1 MQSNDGPE
9 NTPDDSGADG
19 NEVGCRRP
27 PKHARFRAGQSGNPG
42 GRCRGVRN
50 LMTDVKRT
58 LRVPV
63 KVKESGRSRKISNP
77 GSFVRH

>member
-1 MQSNDGPE
+1 
-9 NTPDDSGADG
+9 
-19 NEVGCRRP
+19 
-27 PKHARFRAGQSGNPG
+27 
-42 GRCRGVRN
+42 
-50 LMTDVKRT
+50 MTDVKRT

>member
-1 MQSNDGPE
+1 MQSDDRPGD
-9 NTPDDSGADG
+9 TPDDSGGDG
-19 NEVGCRRP
+19 NEVGYRRP